1 MPNSNYIQNP
11 DHLNRARGYHV
22 AALALFDKGFTTETA
37 RKDAIDYLNR
47 AYDVLVKEGINF
59 ALWSKRTRGENSW
72 IWDNETAK
80 NLDHKHNVPDLH
92 VWSPKHAELYAAY
105 PAQVKLANVL
115 RADRDAIKAAP
126 LIAKPKSKTRAL
138 AEARNA
144 VAKTCQICGRPILAE
159 RGKIAHHG
167 YQRPGDG
174 WQTASCYGAMHLP
187 FEVSR
192 STLDLYI
199 KQMEIQLAGHQSHLR
214 GIDEEVVAIRLTYF
228 TGKYNGAQRVYNT
241 FFVTRENFKDTR
253 AEHARM
259 AYSHSAIPAT
269 FDEAKAR
276 EMKSIQTKIAETKA
290 YIKMQQARY
299 DSWKAVAL

>member
-1 MPNSNYIQNP
+1 MPNNNYIQNP

-47 AYDVLVKEGINF
+47 AYDVLVKEGIHY
-59 ALWSKRTRGENSW
+59 ALWSQRTRGENSW
-72 IWDNETAK
+72 IWDNDVAK
-80 NLDHKHNVPDLH
+80 YLDHRHNVPDLH
-92 VWSPKHAELYAAY
+92 VWAPKHAELYAAF

-159 RGKIAHHG
+159 RGNIAHHG

-174 WQTASCYGAMHLP
+174 WQTASCYGAMKLP
-187 FEVSR
+187 FEISR
-192 STLDLYI
+192 DALGAYI
-199 KQMEIQLAGHQSHLR
+199 QIVEEQLEDQK
-214 GIDEEVVAIRLTYF
+214 IRLHRVSNEEISIRLSYF
-228 TGKYNGAQRVYNT
+228 TGKYNGAERVYAS
-241 FFVTRENFKDTR
+241 FYATRENYKDMR
-253 AEHARM
+253 AEHAKK
-259 AYSHSAIPAT
+259 AYSHSAIPGT
-269 FDEAKAR
+269 FDEVKAR
-276 EMKSIQTKIAETKA
+276 EMKSIQTNIAEIKS
-290 YIKMQQARY
+290 YIEMQTARY
-299 DSWKAVAL
+299 DAWKAVA